1 MAKKEKPQG
10 LNISI
15 GKELAYMI
23 VLPKALDALSQKKR
37 RHNRNQERT
46 NTSTTYENLLCL
58 KNSLDILFIQTNK
71 KNTEEYKL
79 QLYKKILTE
88 KLILNIAA
96 GKNSEIRQNIAQI
109 MKDEGLNFV
118 EREESLISP
127 EQKFLIKTEFHG
139 MSHYPSKEML
149 SPYFR
154 AHIEQDKAK
163 TEEKEYIGEQ
173 YNVDMIPSWKYFR
186 QFSSFKK
193 RAGYFAQAMA
203 EAKIPPSDIGQLNA
217 YDLIALLKGYNQRHD
232 IPSFETAKSKFIKFF
247 IGHHEKEFRSY
258 MFENEQTI
266 RQALHNKGISLDDK
280 KNPRA
285 YKEWVE
291 KNILQMKTKGS
302 VPPLFNIHHKN
313 PVKDS
318 KTEENLSTANNPN
331 NLCLILEAP
340 YHNMLHLFDTNV
352 LGKTIFNRKVKRVL
366 LPQGMI
372 FFGGFDKKFQIYHQQ
387 EAEYAKILTVLING
401 KQNKK

>member
-127 EQKFLIKTEFHG
+127 K
-139 MSHYPSKEML
+139 PS
-149 SPYFR
+149 S
-154 AHIEQDKAK
+154 
-163 TEEKEYIGEQ
+163 
-173 YNVDMIPSWKYFR
+173 
-186 QFSSFKK
+186 
-193 RAGYFAQAMA
+193 
-203 EAKIPPSDIGQLNA
+203 
-217 YDLIALLKGYNQRHD
+217 
-232 IPSFETAKSKFIKFF
+232 TAC
-247 IGHHEKEFRSY
+247 R
-258 MFENEQTI
+258 TI
-266 RQALHNKGISLDDK
+266 RQKKCSLHISEHILNKTRQKPKK
-280 KNPRA
+280 KNIS
-285 YKEWVE
+285 VN
-291 KNILQMKTKGS
+291 NIM
-302 VPPLFNIHHKN
+302 
-313 PVKDS
+313 
-318 KTEENLSTANNPN
+318 
-331 NLCLILEAP
+331 LI
-340 YHNMLHLFDTNV
+340 
-352 LGKTIFNRKVKRVL
+352 
-366 LPQGMI
+366 
-372 FFGGFDKKFQIYHQQ
+372 
-387 EAEYAKILTVLING
+387 
-401 KQNKK
+401 